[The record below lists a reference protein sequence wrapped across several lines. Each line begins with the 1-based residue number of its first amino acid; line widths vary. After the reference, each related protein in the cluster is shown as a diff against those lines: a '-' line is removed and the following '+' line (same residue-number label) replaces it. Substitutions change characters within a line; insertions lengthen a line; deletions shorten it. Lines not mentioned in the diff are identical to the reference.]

1 MQHKL
6 CANLHPFHFIKN
18 TETPMQLSIQ
28 HITEYSYSQ
37 PLNYSI
43 QQLRLTPQDGFGQR
57 VKNWSISV
65 NGQLSQHQDT
75 YGNLVHTMVLDGNHN
90 EIKLIAKGEVET
102 GLTMT
107 AIQEKLPLTI
117 YLRNTSLSSANAQIK
132 DFAAPLGP
140 LTTIADLETLSA
152 SIIDQVPYVK
162 GGTGVYTTA
171 AQAFAAKTGVC
182 QDHAHIFIAC
192 CRSLGVPARYV
203 SGYLFTDDGHLSES
217 HAWVDAWLNNIGW
230 ISVDVSNRC
239 LANAAYVRLAIGLDY
254 HDACPVSG
262 VRVGGGL
269 ETMQAG
275 VNVWELG
282 SIENRHLSKKQI
294 EQIQQ

>member
-1 MQHKL
+1 MQ
-6 CANLHPFHFIKN
+6 F
-18 TETPMQLSIQ
+18 SIQ
-28 HITEYSYSQ
+28 HTTEYRYSE

-57 VKNWSISV
+57 VSNWSISV
-65 NGQLSQHQDT
+65 NGQLSQHHDT
-75 YGNLVHTMVLDGNHN
+75 YGNLVHTMVLDSNHT
-90 EIKLIAKGEVET
+90 EIKLVAKGEVET

-107 AIQEKLPLTI
+107 AAPEKLPLTI
-117 YLRNTSLSSANAQIK
+117 YLRSTA
-132 DFAAPLGP
+132 
-140 LTTIADLETLSA
+140 LTAVDAGIQAFTEPFGLLKTIADLEKLSA
-152 SIIDQVPYVK
+152 AIIDQVPYVK

-171 AQAFAAKTGVC
+171 AQAFAARTGVC

-192 CRSLGVPARYV
+192 CRSLGLPARYV

-217 HAWVDAWLNNIGW
+217 HAWVDAWLSDIGW
-230 ISVDVSNRC
+230 VSVDVSNRC
-239 LANAAYVRLAIGLDY
+239 LANSAYVRLATGLDY

-275 VNVWELG
+275 VNVWQLG
-282 SIENRHLSKKQI
+282 GDESSQLLRKQI
-294 EQIQQ
+294 AQIQQ